1 MRYLTVTVTVSARA
15 RTPWTLLLLAAIW
28 LVALGAPPA
37 SAQATSAP
45 GEDPL
50 VLNGRVEHLNM
61 PWAPP
66 PPSKGLDTLAEMP
79 IAIQAKVTRYLAK
92 SMSGDTEGIHTDA
105 DVITTTATQGM
116 RRSCT
121 QEIASN
127 TATGRNGTI
136 NAAPQIVVL
145 RGDLINACR

>member
-1 MRYLTVTVTVSARA
+1 MTFHPLAPLGRML
-15 RTPWTLLLLAAIW
+15 WTLLLLAAS
-28 LVALGAPPA
+28 LPVLA
-37 SAQATSAP
+37 AP

-50 VLNGRVEHLNM
+50 VLNARVEHLNM
-61 PWAPP
+61 PWAAAK
-66 PPSKGLDTLAEMP
+66 PSKGLDTVVEVPVAV
-79 IAIQAKVTRYLAK
+79 QAKVARYLAK
-92 SMSGDTEGIHTDA
+92 SMSANTEGIQTDA
-105 DVITTTATQGM
+105 DVITTTATQGL

-136 NAAPQIVVL
+136 NTTAPQIVVL

>member
-1 MRYLTVTVTVSARA
+1 MTFSIVAVPARIVWA
-15 RTPWTLLLLAAIW
+15 LLLLA
-28 LVALGAPPA
+28 GASLLAVGTPA
-37 SAQATSAP
+37 AAAP

-50 VLNGRVEHLNM
+50 ILNSPVEHLNL
-61 PWAPP
+61 PWAAVA
-66 PPSKGLDTLAEMP
+66 PSKGLETVVDMP

-92 SMSGDTEGIHTDA
+92 SMSTNTEGIQTDA
-105 DVITTTATQGM
+105 DVVSTKTTQGM
-116 RRSCT
+116 RRTCT

-127 TATGRNGTI
+127 TATGKNGTI

>member
-1 MRYLTVTVTVSARA
+1 MRFHPIATPARML
-15 RTPWTLLLLAAIW
+15 WTLLLLAAS
-28 LVALGAPPA
+28 LPVLA
-37 SAQATSAP
+37 AP

-50 VLNGRVEHLNM
+50 VLNTRVEHLAL
-61 PWAPP
+61 PWAAAK
-66 PPSKGLDTLAEMP
+66 PSKGLDTVTDVPVAV
-79 IAIQAKVTRYLAK
+79 QAKVARYLAK
-92 SMSGDTEGIHTDA
+92 SMSANTEGIQTDA
-105 DVITTTATQGM
+105 DVITTTATQGF

-136 NAAPQIVVL
+136 NNTAPQIVVL

>member
-1 MRYLTVTVTVSARA
+1 MTFHPVA
-15 RTPWTLLLLAAIW
+15 TPRRMLWALLLSAASLPALA
-28 LVALGAPPA
+28 V
-37 SAQATSAP
+37 P

-50 VLNGRVEHLNM
+50 VLNTRVEHLNM
-61 PWAPP
+61 PWAAAA
-66 PPSKGLDTLAEMP
+66 PSKGLETVVDMP
-79 IAIQAKVTRYLAK
+79 VAIQAKVSRYLAK
-92 SMSGDTEGIHTDA
+92 SMSGNTEGIQTDS
-105 DVITTTATQGM
+105 DVITTTATQGL

-127 TATGRNGTI
+127 TATGRNATI